1 MKLEK
6 GDNARLKHILDAIKD
21 IETFTKGITYQEYNS
36 NYMMRLALV
45 KLFEIIGEAS
55 ARMSDPLKNKFN
67 EIEWQIL
74 KAVRNI
80 LIHEYFG
87 IDYQTIWDSIQK
99 DIPVLKIKI
108 EEIINRSN

>member
-1 MKLEK
+1 
-6 GDNARLKHILDAIKD
+6 
-21 IETFTKGITYQEYNS
+21 
-36 NYMMRLALV
+36 MMRLALV

-55 ARMSDPLKNKFN
+55 ACMSDSLKSEFN

-80 LIHEYFG
+80 LVHEYFG

-99 DIPVLKIKI
+99 DVPVLKTKI
-108 EEIINRSN
+108 EKMINKNN